1 MGQADPWTTMVCVR
15 AQLSLLNIGGGV
27 DVGASTTTATR
38 AATVAGRR
46 RMADVRSLGFSELFV
61 LSKEDLWNA
70 LDEFPEA
77 RQKMIEVGR
86 ERLRQ
91 DGLLLEQVPSSLD
104 FKKFISPTQAAK
116 RKHTITKK

>member
-1 MGQADPWTTMVCVR
+1 
-15 AQLSLLNIGGGV
+15 
-27 DVGASTTTATR
+27 
-38 AATVAGRR
+38 
-46 RMADVRSLGFSELFV
+46 MADVRSLGFSELFV

-91 DGLLLEQVPSSLD
+91 DGLLLEQVLSSLD

-116 RKHTITKK
+116 GKHTITKK

>member
-1 MGQADPWTTMVCVR
+1 
-15 AQLSLLNIGGGV
+15 
-27 DVGASTTTATR
+27 
-38 AATVAGRR
+38 
-46 RMADVRSLGFSELFV
+46 MADVRSLGFSELFV

-104 FKKFISPTQAAK
+104 FKKFISPTHRQPNENTQLQRSK
-116 RKHTITKK
+116 ITTD